1 MEDFKKTPKLVSLRK
16 IEKPILKH
24 ISLRDLFKSKN
35 YLIYLEKD
43 KYVIRHKD
51 SDKSEELGYVVYR
64 NFALSSLVLKTKELL
79 DSLDDL
85 DNFKGSRK
93 HPKFEEITLYSIQ
106 SRKELNLMLSQL
118 NKIVQDK
125 IFTDGK

>member
-1 MEDFKKTPKLVSLRK
+1 MVSLRP

-24 ISLRDLFKSKN
+24 ISLRELFKSKN

-51 SDKSEELGYVVYR
+51 SDKSEELEFVVYR

-93 HPKFEEITLYSIQ
+93 HPKFEEMTDYSIK

-118 NKIVQDK
+118 NKIIQDK